1 LRELEKGCDILVAT
15 PGRLVDMIERAKV
28 SLSLIR
34 HLVLD
39 EADRMLDMGF
49 EPQIRRIV
57 EQEDMPNTN
66 SRQTLMFSA
75 TFPREIQ
82 KLAGDFLHEYIF
94 LRVGRVGSTTENITQ
109 KLEYVEER
117 DKKSLLVDLL
127 TAVKGLT
134 LVFVETKR
142 AADTLED
149 FLVTNGFP
157 ATSIHGDRTQ
167 REREDALASF
177 RCNKTPI
184 LVATDVAAR
193 GLDIPNVLHVIN
205 YDLPNDIDAYVHR
218 IGRTGRAGHNGLAT
232 AFINEKNKN
241 IMRLLFDI
249 MMEANQ
255 DVPPWYENM
264 MHSLIGPAH
273 PVDRKKP
280 MRGGRYGGNLDYRR
294 EKNPHHQNR
303 EREDGGYQGRGS
315 YRGGGGGDRYSNDSY
330 APQTAGATGG
340 SYSSKSYGNSSYGGG
355 SYGGSYNEDSAW

>member
-1 LRELEKGCDILVAT
+1 
-15 PGRLVDMIERAKV
+15 
-28 SLSLIR
+28 
-34 HLVLD
+34 
-39 EADRMLDMGF
+39 
-49 EPQIRRIV
+49 
-57 EQEDMPNTN
+57 
-66 SRQTLMFSA
+66 
-75 TFPREIQ
+75 
-82 KLAGDFLHEYIF
+82 
-94 LRVGRVGSTTENITQ
+94 
-109 KLEYVEER
+109 
-117 DKKSLLVDLL
+117 LVDLL

-294 EKNPHHQNR
+294 EKNPHYQGR
-303 EREDGGYQGRGS
+303 DREDGGYQGRGG
-315 YRGGGGGDRYSNDSY
+315 YRGGSGGGGDRYSNDSY
-330 APQTAGATGG
+330 APQTTGATGG
-340 SYSSKSYGNSSYGGG
+340 SYSSSKSYGNSSYGGN
-355 SYGGSYNEDSAW
+355 YGGTYNEDSAW

>member
-1 LRELEKGCDILVAT
+1 VAT

-28 SLSLIR
+28 SLCFVK

-49 EPQIRRIV
+49 EHQIRAIV
-57 EQEDMPNTN
+57 EQEDMPDVKN
-66 SRQTLMFSA
+66 RQTLMFSA

-82 KLAGDFLHEYIF
+82 KLAGDFLSNYIF

-142 AADTLED
+142 AADALED
-149 FLVTNGFP
+149 FLVSNGFP

-177 RCNKTPI
+177 RTNKTPI

-255 DVPPWYENM
+255 DIPVWYENM

-273 PVDRKKP
+273 TVDRKKP
-280 MRGGRYGGNLDYRR
+280 MRGGRYGSSDYRR
-294 EKNPHHQNR
+294 EKNPHYRDRDDSN
-303 EREDGGYQGRGS
+303 G
-315 YRGGGGGDRYSNDSY
+315 YRGGGGGGGYYRGNFGGDRYNNESYSNHAS
-330 APQTAGATGG
+330 TGTG
-340 SYSSKSYGNSSYGGG
+340 SYSSGKNYNNSAH
-355 SYGGSYNEDSAW
+355 NEDSAW